1 MIGYLLTGGLL
12 AGYRT
17 YVLSGLAAI
26 TAVAYWSIGDQ
37 STSATLQ
44 ALWELFA
51 SGGLAALR
59 AGLASEK

>member
-1 MIGYLLTGGLL
+1 MGSLLTGGFL

-17 YVLSGLAAI
+17 YVMSALAAA
-26 TAVAYWSIGDQ
+26 TAIAMWSIGEQ
-37 STSATLQ
+37 NTVTTLQ

-59 AGLASEK
+59 AGFASQR